1 MAEQGLT
8 DLAIRKM
15 APDKAKRIEI
25 WDTRLPGFGVR
36 VFPSGIKSFVLV
48 YRHDGRPRRMTIGRY
63 PVIGLAEAR
72 AKALDALKVIDAG
85 QDPLAPPDAGQQP
98 ERYTF
103 AEAARLFVELH
114 CNRYNRAVTARD
126 TERILKNRFVSRWAR
141 RDIKEITK
149 TDILKVLD
157 ETVAEGLPSA
167 ANHALSAIR
176 KLFNWCV
183 ERGMLDTSPCLGV
196 KKPANNNSRDR
207 VLDMQELAAIWD
219 GAEMVGYPFGPIL
232 KLLILTA
239 QRRNEVANMQWSQL
253 DLDAKTWTLPAELTK
268 NGRLHVVPLPPQ
280 AERTLRALPR
290 FTDDHVFPARGNN
303 PAFANFSQGK
313 AKLDTFVRVEE
324 WTLHDL
330 RRSAATHMARLGVA
344 PHVIERLLNHVSGT
358 FGGVAGVY
366 NRFQYLD
373 EMRAALTAWEAALQ
387 CLLAN
392 PSEKRDGS

>member
-15 APDKAKRIEI
+15 APDKTKRIEI

-63 PVIGLAEAR
+63 PVMGLAEAR
-72 AKALDALKVIDAG
+72 AKALDALKVIDTGA
-85 QDPLAPPDAGQQP
+85 DPQAPAVSDQP

-103 AEAARLFVELH
+103 AEAVRLFIALH
-114 CNRYNRAVTARD
+114 CNRYNRPVTARD
-126 TERILKNRFVSRWAR
+126 TERILNNRFVSRWAR

-176 KLFNWCV
+176 KFFNWCV

-207 VLDMQELAAIWD
+207 VLDMQELVAVWN
-219 GAEMVGYPFGPIL
+219 GADMVGYPFGPIL

-239 QRRNEVANMQWSQL
+239 QRRNEIANMQWSQL
-253 DLDAKTWTLPAELTK
+253 DFEAKTWTLSAELTK
-268 NGRLHVVPLPPQ
+268 NGRLHVVPLTPQ
-280 AERTLRALPR
+280 LERLLRSVPR
-290 FTDDHVFPARGNN
+290 FTEDHVFPARGSN

-373 EMRAALTAWEAALQ
+373 EMRAALVLWEGALLGAVSEGVAA
-387 CLLAN
+387 A
-392 PSEKRDGS
+392 R